1 MASPKR
7 NCFIKQIANGLRFL
21 QKNRVRTVSE
31 SKALLKGSKYKL
43 LLNLAGLLFGR
54 ILCGFLA
61 PIISMD
67 SGRPRSSEN
76 NLRTRPVVPS
86 NDSYSSSLRL
96 CVCPRWGS
104 MARWARAEAVMTV
117 DEAVAPAD
125 RARAATNESVL
136 GWMGARTG
144 LEATMN

>member
-1 MASPKR
+1 MGLGSYRKTESELFPSR
-7 NCFIKQIANGLRFL
+7 NPAI
-21 QKNRVRTVSE
+21 
-31 SKALLKGSKYKL
+31 KGSKYKL

>member
-1 MASPKR
+1 
-7 NCFIKQIANGLRFL
+7 
-21 QKNRVRTVSE
+21 
-31 SKALLKGSKYKL
+31 
-43 LLNLAGLLFGR
+43 
-54 ILCGFLA
+54 
-61 PIISMD
+61 
-67 SGRPRSSEN
+67 
-76 NLRTRPVVPS
+76 
-86 NDSYSSSLRL
+86 
-96 CVCPRWGS
+96 

>member
-1 MASPKR
+1 
-7 NCFIKQIANGLRFL
+7 
-21 QKNRVRTVSE
+21 
-31 SKALLKGSKYKL
+31 
-43 LLNLAGLLFGR
+43 
-54 ILCGFLA
+54 
-61 PIISMD
+61 MD
-67 SGRPRSSEN
+67 SGRPRSSEI

-136 GWMGARTG
+136 RWMGARTG